1 MNKKLV
7 RLVSAALLALSC
19 TAWAPAQE
27 DEVPAK
33 KPIPKAL
40 QEAKAKA
47 REKKVMARAKAD
59 AEAKARAVDIN
70 HASKEELKKLPGITD
85 TYADAIMANR
95 PYKTKADL
103 VIKKAIPQ
111 DLFQTIRKL
120 VAAK

>member
-1 MNKKLV
+1 LAT
-7 RLVSAALLALSC
+7 AALLALGC
-19 TAWAPAQE
+19 AAWAPAQE
-27 DEVPAK
+27 DETPAK

-47 REKKVMARAKAD
+47 REKKVTARAKAD
-59 AEAKARAVDIN
+59 ADAKARAVDIN

-85 TYADAIMANR
+85 AYADAIVANR

-103 VIKKAIPQ
+103 VIKKAIPL
-111 DLFQTIRKL
+111 DLFQVLRKL